1 MSHEKDQGHLG
12 AGEDGVPG
20 YGVARDAEQQV
31 LELEERVVYFW
42 ILDL

>member
-31 LELEERVVYFW
+31 LELEEGIIFYST
-42 ILDL
+42 IN